1 MPRQGFPR
9 LVITAHGGHNA
20 GATTGVFSIMADPT
34 LRSGIFL
41 APSHPTEEDPT
52 LAIRR
57 DLELVEWLDR
67 LGYEEAWIGEHHSA
81 GFEIISS
88 PEIFIAAAAE
98 QTKRIKLGTGV
109 VSLPYHNPL
118 MAANRIIQ
126 LDHMTMGR
134 VMFGA
139 GPGLLTSDAMMLGIE
154 PMKQR
159 DRMIEALDVILRL
172 FRGETVTET
181 TEWYTLKDAK
191 LHLLPYTRPYPE
203 VCVASTITPSGGRAA
218 GKYDLGMLCV
228 AATQPDGFDTL
239 TVNWNVAK
247 EIAADHGRV
256 MDPARLRLVGP
267 MYLAE
272 TREEARKA
280 ANFGFYKWFDY
291 FQRINPARF
300 ASLPKGDPLDILIA
314 AGGIVVGTPEDAIK
328 QIDRLYAK
336 QGAFGAFLQL
346 AHNWAN
352 WEGMKKSYELY
363 ARHVV
368 PHFRRAN
375 LHRIESL
382 EWTTAHNQEIV
393 AVTKAAAQAMFDKHK
408 AEREAKKARGEAAE

>member
-1 MPRQGFPR
+1 
-9 LVITAHGGHNA
+9 
-20 GATTGVFSIMADPT
+20 MADSV

-41 APSHPTEEDPT
+41 APFHPTEEDPT

-67 LGYEEAWIGEHHSA
+67 LGYEEAWIGEHHSS
-81 GFEIISS
+81 GFEIIAS
-88 PEIFIAAAAE
+88 PEVFIAAAAE
-98 QTKRIKLGTGV
+98 RTKRIRLGTGV

-118 MAANRIIQ
+118 MTANRIVQ

-139 GPGLLTSDAMMLGIE
+139 GPGLLTADALMLGID

-159 DRMIEALDVILRL
+159 DRMSEALDVILRL

-181 TEWYTLKDAK
+181 TEWYTLKEAK
-191 LHLLPYTRPYPE
+191 LHLLPFTKPYPE
-203 VCVASTITPSGGRAA
+203 VAVASTITPSGGRAA

-228 AATQPDGFDTL
+228 AATQPDGFDAL
-239 TVNWNVAK
+239 AVNWQVAN
-247 EIAADHGRV
+247 EVAAEHGRR

-267 MYLAE
+267 MHIAE
-272 TREEARKA
+272 TREEAERNA
-280 ANFGFYKWFDY
+280 RFGFYQWFEY

-300 ASLPKGDPLDILIA
+300 ARLPKGDPLEILIK
-314 AGGIVVGTPEDAIK
+314 AGGIVVGTPQDAIR

-336 QGAFGAFLQL
+336 QGQFGAFLQL

-352 WEGMKKSYELY
+352 WEATKKSYELY
-363 ARHVV
+363 ARYVV
-368 PHFRRAN
+368 PHFRKAN
-375 LHRIESL
+375 KHRMESL

-393 AVTKAAAQAMFDKHK
+393 AVTQAAAKAMFAKHE
-408 AEREAKKARGEAAE
+408 AERAEKAKREAAE

>member
-1 MPRQGFPR
+1 
-9 LVITAHGGHNA
+9 
-20 GATTGVFSIMADPT
+20 MADPT

-41 APSHPTEEDPT
+41 APFHPTGEDPT

-57 DLELVEWLDR
+57 DLELVGWLDR

-88 PEIFIAAAAE
+88 PEVFIAAAAE
-98 QTKRIKLGTGV
+98 RTKRIRLGTGV

-134 VMFGA
+134 VMFGV

-159 DRMIEALDVILRL
+159 DRMMESLDVILRL

-181 TEWYTLKDAK
+181 TEWYTLKEAK

-203 VCVASTITPSGGRAA
+203 VCVASTVTPSGGRAA

-239 TVNWNVAK
+239 AVNWKVAQ
-247 EIAADHGRV
+247 ELAAEHGRT
-256 MDPARLRLVGP
+256 MDAARLRLVGA
-267 MYLAE
+267 MHIAE
-272 TREEARKA
+272 TREAARANA
-280 ANFGFYKWFDY
+280 AFGFYEWFDY

-300 ASLPKGDPLDILIA
+300 AALPKGDPLDILIA

-328 QIDRLYAK
+328 QVDRLYAK
-336 QGAFGAFLQL
+336 QGTFGAFLQL

-352 WEGMKKSYELY
+352 WEATKKSYELY
-363 ARHVV
+363 ARYVV
-368 PHFRRAN
+368 PHFRQAN
-375 LHRIESL
+375 RHRVESL
-382 EWTTAHNQEIV
+382 EWTTAHNQEIM
-393 AVTKAAAQAMFDKHK
+393 AMSQAAAQAMFVKHK
-408 AEREAKKARGEAAE
+408 AEREANRAKSQAAE

>member
-1 MPRQGFPR
+1 
-9 LVITAHGGHNA
+9 
-20 GATTGVFSIMADPT
+20 MADPT

-41 APSHPTEEDPT
+41 APFHPTEEDPT

-88 PEIFIAAAAE
+88 PELFIAAAAE
-98 QTKRIKLGTGV
+98 RTKRIRLGTGV

-118 MAANRIIQ
+118 MTANRIIQ

-139 GPGLLTSDAMMLGIE
+139 GPGLLTSDALMLGIE
-154 PMKQR
+154 PMQQR
-159 DRMIEALDVILRL
+159 DRMVQALDVILRL
-172 FRGETVTET
+172 FRGESVTET
-181 TEWYTLKDAK
+181 TEWYTLKDAR
-191 LHLLPYTRPYPE
+191 LHLLPYTKPYPE
-203 VCVASTITPSGGRAA
+203 VAVASTITPSGGRAA

-239 TVNWNVAK
+239 SVNWQVAN
-247 EIAADHGRV
+247 EIAAEHGRR

-267 MYLAE
+267 MHIAE
-272 TREEARKA
+272 TREEAMRNA
-280 ANFGFYKWFDY
+280 RFGFYKWFEY

-300 ASLPKGDPLDILIA
+300 ASLPKGDPLEILVA
-314 AGGIVVGTPEDAIK
+314 ARGIVVGTPEDAIA

-336 QGAFGAFLQL
+336 QGQFGAFLQL

-352 WEGMKKSYELY
+352 WDATKKSYDLY
-363 ARHVV
+363 ARYVV
-368 PHFRRAN
+368 PHFRKAN
-375 LHRIESL
+375 THRVESL
-382 EWTTAHNQEIV
+382 EWTTAHNKEIV
-393 AVTKAAAQAMFDKHK
+393 AMTQAAAQAMFAKHK
-408 AEREAKKARGEAAE
+408 AERDEKAKGSRAAE

>member
-1 MPRQGFPR
+1 
-9 LVITAHGGHNA
+9 
-20 GATTGVFSIMADPT
+20 MADPV

-41 APSHPTEEDPT
+41 APFHPTEDDPT

-88 PEIFIAAAAE
+88 PEVFIAAAAE
-98 QTKRIKLGTGV
+98 RTKRIKLGTGV

-118 MAANRIIQ
+118 MAANRIVQ

-134 VMFGA
+134 VMFGV

-159 DRMIEALDVILRL
+159 DRMMEALDVILRL

-181 TEWYTLKDAK
+181 TEWYTLKEAK
-191 LHLLPYTRPYPE
+191 LHLLPFTRPYPE
-203 VCVASTITPSGGRAA
+203 VCVASTETPSGGRAA
-218 GKYDLGMLCV
+218 GRHDLGMLCV
-228 AATQPDGFDTL
+228 AATQASGFDALAT
-239 TVNWNVAK
+239 NWQVAQ
-247 EIAADHGRV
+247 EIAAEHGRR

-267 MYLAE
+267 MHIAE
-272 TREEARKA
+272 TREEARRN

-300 ASLPKGDPLDILIA
+300 ARLPKGDPLDILIA
-314 AGGIVVGTPEDAIK
+314 AGAIVCGTPDDAIK
-328 QIDRLYAK
+328 QLDRLYAK
-336 QGAFGAFLQL
+336 QGQFGAFLQL
-346 AHNWAN
+346 AHNWAD
-352 WEGMKKSYELY
+352 WERTKKSYELY
-363 ARHVV
+363 ARYVV
-368 PHFRRAN
+368 PHFRNAN
-375 LHRIESL
+375 RHRVQSL
-382 EWTTAHNQEIV
+382 EWTTEHTQELM
-393 AVTKAAAQAMFDKHK
+393 AMRDEAARAMFAKHK
-408 AEREAKKARGEAAE
+408 AEREAKGRAAE

>member
-1 MPRQGFPR
+1 
-9 LVITAHGGHNA
+9 
-20 GATTGVFSIMADPT
+20 MADVT

-41 APSHPTEEDPT
+41 APFHPTEEDPT

-57 DLELVEWLDR
+57 DLDLVDWLDK

-88 PEIFIAAAAE
+88 PELFIAAAAE
-98 QTKRIKLGTGV
+98 RTKRIRLGTGV

-118 MAANRIIQ
+118 MAANRMIQ

-134 VMFGA
+134 VMFGC
-139 GPGLLTSDAMMLGIE
+139 GPGLLTSDAMMLGIA
-154 PMKQR
+154 PMQQR
-159 DRMIEALDVILRL
+159 DRMMEALDVILRL

-181 TEWYTLKDAK
+181 TEWYTLKEAK

-203 VCVASTITPSGGRAA
+203 VAVASTITPSGGRAA

-239 TVNWNVAK
+239 AVNWQIAQ
-247 EIAADHGRV
+247 EIAAEHGRT

-267 MYLAE
+267 THIAE
-272 TREEARKA
+272 TREEAMKNAR
-280 ANFGFYKWFDY
+280 FGFHKWFEY

-300 ASLPKGDPLDILIA
+300 ASLPKGDPLDILVG
-314 AGGIVVGTPEDAIK
+314 AGAIVVGTPDDAIK
-328 QIDRLYAK
+328 QVERLYAK
-336 QGAFGAFLQL
+336 QGQFGAYLQL

-352 WEGMKKSYELY
+352 WEATKKSYELY
-363 ARHVV
+363 ARYVV
-368 PHFRRAN
+368 PHFRKSN
-375 LHRIESL
+375 THRVESL
-382 EWTTAHNQEIV
+382 DWTTAHNKEIV
-393 AVTKAAAQAMFDKHK
+393 AMTQAAAQAMFAKHK
-408 AEREAKKARGEAAE
+408 AERDAKEKQKGQAAE

>member
-1 MPRQGFPR
+1 
-9 LVITAHGGHNA
+9 
-20 GATTGVFSIMADPT
+20 MADVT

-41 APSHPTEEDPT
+41 APFHPTEEDPT

-57 DLELVEWLDR
+57 DLDLVDWLDK

-88 PEIFIAAAAE
+88 PELFIAAAAE
-98 QTKRIKLGTGV
+98 RTKRIRLGTGV

-118 MAANRIIQ
+118 MAANRMIQ

-134 VMFGA
+134 VMFGC
-139 GPGLLTSDAMMLGIE
+139 GPGLLTSDAMMLGVA
-154 PMKQR
+154 PMQQR
-159 DRMIEALDVILRL
+159 DRMMEALDVILRL

-181 TEWYTLKDAK
+181 TEWYTLKEAK

-203 VCVASTITPSGGRAA
+203 VAVASTITPSGGRAA

-239 TVNWNVAK
+239 AVNWQIAQ
-247 EIAADHGRV
+247 EIAAEHGRT

-267 MYLAE
+267 THIAE
-272 TREEARKA
+272 TREEAMKNAR
-280 ANFGFYKWFDY
+280 FGFHKWFEY

-300 ASLPKGDPLDILIA
+300 ASLPKGDPLDILVG
-314 AGGIVVGTPEDAIK
+314 AGAIVVGTPDDAIK
-328 QIDRLYAK
+328 QVERLYAK
-336 QGAFGAFLQL
+336 QGQFGAYLQL

-352 WEGMKKSYELY
+352 WEATKKSYELY
-363 ARHVV
+363 ARYVV
-368 PHFRRAN
+368 PHFRKSN
-375 LHRIESL
+375 THRVESL
-382 EWTTAHNQEIV
+382 DWTTAHNKEIV
-393 AVTKAAAQAMFDKHK
+393 AMTQAAAQAMFAKHK
-408 AEREAKKARGEAAE
+408 AERDAKEKQKGQAAE